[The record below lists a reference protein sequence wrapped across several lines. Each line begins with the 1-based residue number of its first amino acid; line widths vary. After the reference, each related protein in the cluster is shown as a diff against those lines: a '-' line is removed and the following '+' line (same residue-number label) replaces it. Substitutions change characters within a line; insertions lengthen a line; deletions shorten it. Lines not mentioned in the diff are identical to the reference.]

1 MILSCTRRVLAPLLA
16 PLACMLALVAC
27 GGNQPEPTSPSSS
40 APSSSA
46 PAASTAAAG
55 GTTAA
60 KGPVKEPG
68 EAKVGDTTKCPVSGE
83 EFTVEAS
90 SPKVEYEGKTYYFC
104 CGGCKKKF
112 EADPAKFAKK
122 S

>member
-1 MILSCTRRVLAPLLA
+1 MIRSSSCSFARRLVSSTLAPLG
-16 PLACMLALVAC
+16 CTLALALASGAC
-27 GGNQPEPTSPSSS
+27 GGNQPEPA
-40 APSSSA
+40 APSS
-46 PAASTAAAG
+46 PAASSTG
-55 GTTAA
+55 TAA

-68 EAKVGDTTKCPVSGE
+68 DAKVGETTKCPVSGE
-83 EFTVEAS
+83 EFVVDAN

-112 EADPAKFAKK
+112 ESDPSKFAKK

>member
-1 MILSCTRRVLAPLLA
+1 MIRSSSFARLSSTFAPLGCTLA
-16 PLACMLALVAC
+16 LALVAC
-27 GGNQPEPTSPSSS
+27 GGSQPEPSTPSASSS
-40 APSSSA
+40 ASTPS
-46 PAASTAAAG
+46 AAT
-55 GTTAA
+55 
-60 KGPVKEPG
+60 KGPAKEPG

-83 EFTVEAS
+83 EFVVDAN

-112 EADPAKFAKK
+112 EADPSKFAKK